1 MERKN
6 KRIGMAFI
14 GIILTAVSVGI
25 FRYADFGVDPYC
37 VLLTGLAKIFHT
49 SFTMA
54 ANVTCALLLLFAW
67 KMKKSLVGVSTL
79 LNLLIYGVVA
89 DAVFAALK
97 SVYETQSLIVR
108 IVCLV
113 SALFLLAFSGAMY
126 YTADLGVST
135 YDAIALI
142 MDDRKIGKFKYCR
155 IAADLTCLIAG
166 ILAGG
171 EIGIATVIIAL
182 TVGPL
187 IQYFSTN
194 LAEPF
199 LEGRKIPAFLS

>member
-1 MERKN
+1 
-6 KRIGMAFI
+6 
-14 GIILTAVSVGI
+14 
-25 FRYADFGVDPYC
+25 
-37 VLLTGLAKIFHT
+37 
-49 SFTMA
+49 MA

-97 SVYETQSLIVR
+97 SVYETPSLIVR

-155 IAADLTCLIAG
+155 IAADLTLSDRRYPGRRGNRDCNGYHCPDSGSPYPVFPHQFGRTFPGRPQNYRFSFLKPDNSCA
-166 ILAGG
+166 
-171 EIGIATVIIAL
+171 IIKN
-182 TVGPL
+182 
-187 IQYFSTN
+187 SN
-194 LAEPF
+194 L
-199 LEGRKIPAFLS
+199 

>member
-14 GIILTAVSVGI
+14 GIIMTAVSVGI

-37 VLLTGLAKIFHT
+37 VLLTGLARVFHT
-49 SFTMA
+49 SFTMI
-54 ANVTCALLLLFAW
+54 ANVTCALLLVFAW

-89 DAVFAALK
+89 DGVFAALK
-97 SVYETQSLIVR
+97 SVSETPVLSVR
-108 IVCLV
+108 IICLAG
-113 SALFLLAFSGAMY
+113 ALFLLAFSGAMY

-142 MDDRKIGKFKYCR
+142 MADRKIGKFKYCR
-155 IAADLTCLIAG
+155 IAIDLTCLAAG

-187 IQYFSTN
+187 IQYFRTN
-194 LAEPF
+194 LTEPF

>member
-1 MERKN
+1 MEN
-6 KRIGMAFI
+6 E
-14 GIILTAVSVGI
+14 
-25 FRYADFGVDPYC
+25 
-37 VLLTGLAKIFHT
+37 
-49 SFTMA
+49 
-54 ANVTCALLLLFAW
+54 
-67 KMKKSLVGVSTL
+67 KSLVGVSTL

-97 SVYETQSLIVR
+97 SVYETPSLIVR

-135 YDAIALI
+135 YDAIAPI

-155 IAADLTCLIAG
+155 IAADLTCPDRRYPG
-166 ILAGG
+166 RRGNR
-171 EIGIATVIIAL
+171 IATVIIAL

-187 IQYFSTN
+187 IQYFRTN